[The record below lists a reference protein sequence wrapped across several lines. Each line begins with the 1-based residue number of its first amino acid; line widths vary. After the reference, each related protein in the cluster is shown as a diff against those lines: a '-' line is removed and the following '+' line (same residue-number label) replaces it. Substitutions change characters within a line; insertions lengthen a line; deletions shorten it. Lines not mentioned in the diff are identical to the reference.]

1 VAGQNSTE
9 CAATGFE
16 LTCLRAFAGIIGDLA
31 GETRILKALRA
42 QMFMQF
48 SSIDDAISEIHDGR
62 MVIIVDDED
71 RENEGDLVCAAEKAT
86 PEIVNFMARHA
97 RGLICLPLTEERCD
111 ELHLTTQV
119 ADNTSYLGTAFTV
132 SIDARKGVTTGISAA
147 DRATTIQAAVDPQ
160 TRPQDLAR
168 PGHVFPLRAKKG
180 GVLVRPGQT
189 EASVD
194 IARMAGLYPAGVIC
208 EIMNEDGTMARLP
221 ELTEFAALHN
231 LKMITVA
238 DLVRYRISKETL
250 VKRAVE
256 TDLPTVYGRFRAVA
270 FENVINGDVHL
281 AMVMG
286 NVRTEEP
293 VLVRVHTENVTCD
306 MFGSLIDDTGFQLHA
321 ALEKIAAAGR
331 GVVLYL
337 RQREH
342 SLDLVNQLRTYAVM
356 QERNVG
362 KREASLETGYG
373 SDRDYGVGAQI
384 LHDLGLRRIQLLT
397 NHPPKV
403 AALEGFELEVVG
415 NIPLGQ
421 PAHLKDSSG
430 EQKPENKEQ
439 RI

>member
-1 VAGQNSTE
+1 MP
-9 CAATGFE
+9 
-16 LTCLRAFAGIIGDLA
+16 FA
-31 GETRILKALRA
+31 
-42 QMFMQF
+42 
-48 SSIDDAISEIHDGR
+48 SIEDAIDEIRDGR
-62 MVIIVDDED
+62 MIIIVDDED

-86 PEIVNFMARHA
+86 PETINFMARHA

-147 DRATTIQAAVDPQ
+147 DRATTIQAAVDQQ

-194 IARMAGLYPAGVIC
+194 IARMADLYPAGVIC

-221 ELTEFAALHN
+221 ELEAFARTHD

-238 DLVRYRISKETL
+238 DLVRYRINKETL

-270 FENVINGDVHL
+270 YENVINGDVHL

-286 NVRTEEP
+286 EVRTEDP

-306 MFGSLIDDTGFQLHA
+306 MFGSLIDDTGFQLHT

-356 QERNVG
+356 QEQNLS

-373 SDRDYGVGAQI
+373 VDRDYGVGAQI

-403 AALEGFELEVVG
+403 AALEGFALEVVG
-415 NIPLGQ
+415 NVPLGQ
-421 PAHLKDSSG
+421 PAHLRDPSAEPK
-430 EQKPENKEQ
+430 QPLPEKREQ
-439 RI
+439 RT

>member
-1 VAGQNSTE
+1 MTFASIEDAVA
-9 CAATGFE
+9 
-16 LTCLRAFAGIIGDLA
+16 
-31 GETRILKALRA
+31 
-42 QMFMQF
+42 
-48 SSIDDAISEIHDGR
+48 EIREGR
-62 MVIIVDDED
+62 MIIIVDDED

-86 PEIVNFMARHA
+86 PEMINFMARHA

-119 ADNTSYLGTAFTV
+119 ADNTSFLGTAFTV
-132 SIDARKGVTTGISAA
+132 SIDARRGVTTGISVS
-147 DRATTIQAAVDPQ
+147 DRATTIQVAVDPQ

-194 IARMAGLYPAGVIC
+194 IARIAGLYPAGVIC
-208 EIMNEDGTMARLP
+208 EIMNEDGTMSRLP
-221 ELTEFAALHN
+221 QLQEFAEAHN

-256 TDLPTVYGRFRAVA
+256 TILPTVYGRFRAIA
-270 FENVINGDVHL
+270 FENIINGDVHL

-286 NVRTEEP
+286 DIRAEDE

-306 MFGSLIDDTGFQLHA
+306 MFGSLMDDSGFQLHA
-321 ALEKIAAAGR
+321 ALEKISAAGQ

-342 SLDLVNQLRTYAVM
+342 SLDLVNQLRTYALM
-356 QERNVG
+356 QEKAVG

-373 SDRDYGVGAQI
+373 TDRDYGVGAQI

-415 NIPLGQ
+415 SVPLGQ
-421 PAHLKDSSG
+421 PAHLKDSVA
-430 EQKPENKEQ
+430 PEIQPLPEKESNVPGRRSESQ
-439 RI
+439 F

>member
-1 VAGQNSTE
+1 
-9 CAATGFE
+9 
-16 LTCLRAFAGIIGDLA
+16 
-31 GETRILKALRA
+31 
-42 QMFMQF
+42 MQF
-48 SSIDDAISEIHDGR
+48 SSIEDAIAEIREGR

-132 SIDARKGVTTGISAA
+132 SIDARKGVSTGISAA

-208 EIMNEDGTMARLP
+208 EIMNEDGTMSRLP
-221 ELTEFAALHN
+221 ELTEFAGRHN

-256 TDLPTVYGRFRAVA
+256 TDLPTVYGRFKAVA

-286 NVRTEEP
+286 NVRTDEP

-306 MFGSLIDDTGFQLHA
+306 MFGSLIDDTGFQLHT

-356 QERNVG
+356 QQRDVG

-373 SDRDYGVGAQI
+373 AGRDYGVGAQI

-403 AALEGFELEVVG
+403 AALEGFALEVVG

-421 PAHLKDSSG
+421 PAHFKDSLG
-430 EQKPENKEQ
+430 EQKQPDNKEQ

>member
-1 VAGQNSTE
+1 M
-9 CAATGFE
+9 
-16 LTCLRAFAGIIGDLA
+16 AFA
-31 GETRILKALRA
+31 
-42 QMFMQF
+42 
-48 SSIDDAISEIHDGR
+48 SIEDAAADIREGR
-62 MVIIVDDED
+62 MIIIVDDED
-71 RENEGDLVCAAEKAT
+71 RENEGDLVCAAEKTT
-86 PEIVNFMARHA
+86 PEVINFMARYA

-119 ADNTSYLGTAFTV
+119 ADNTSFLGTAFTV
-132 SIDARKGVTTGISAA
+132 SIDGRKGVSTGISAS
-147 DRATTIQAAVDPQ
+147 DRATTILTAVDPK
-160 TRPQDLAR
+160 TRPSDLAR
-168 PGHVFPLRAKKG
+168 PGHVFPLRARAG

-194 IARMAGLYPAGVIC
+194 IARLAGLYPAGVIC

-221 ELTEFAALHN
+221 ELKEFAALHN

-250 VKRAVE
+250 VRRVVE
-256 TDLPTVYGRFRAVA
+256 TDLPTVHGLFRAIA
-270 FENVINGDVHL
+270 YENVVNGDVHL

-286 NVRTEEP
+286 DLDDSPDEP

-306 MFGSLIDDTGFQLHA
+306 MFGSLIDDTGYQLHS
-321 ALEKIAAAGR
+321 ALEKIAAAGQ

-356 QERNVG
+356 NEKG
-362 KREASLETGYG
+362 KSKQEASLETNYG
-373 SDRDYGVGAQI
+373 LNRDYGVGAQI
-384 LHDLGLRRIQLLT
+384 LHDLGLRRILLLT

-415 NIPLGQ
+415 NVPLGQ
-421 PAHLKDSSG
+421 PAYLKEPSAEG
-430 EQKPENKEQ
+430 KAPLTEKREQ
-439 RI
+439 RT